1 MIYRKAL
8 VGKRAKSGE
17 GGGIADRSDRAGP
30 GAGTEKLYFF
40 FHFGRRIDKPREM
53 KPRNGDVACAPA
65 LARIALAPR
74 QCAWSCS

>member
-30 GAGTEKLYFF
+30 GAGTEKLYPPDECQGNAYLLVTATA
-40 FHFGRRIDKPREM
+40 HRIICK
-53 KPRNGDVACAPA
+53 
-65 LARIALAPR
+65 
-74 QCAWSCS
+74 